1 MEITTTQQTTTTLR
15 NVRAEIDNTQF
26 EIELT
31 EQDGTIVRAYATV
44 SIKEEVLNAD
54 GETVTTLAQIG
65 AIVYE
70 NGAVTTQRLTLNE
83 SSCYVPQFVSV
94 MNELRKEVQEQ

>member
-44 SIKEEVLNAD
+44 NIEEEVLNAD
-54 GETVTTLAQIG
+54 GEPTTTLAQIG

-70 NGAVTTQRLTLNE
+70 NGAVTTQRLTLDE
-83 SSCYVPQFVSV
+83 SSRYVPQFVSV
-94 MNELRKEVQEQ
+94 MNELRKEVQE

>member
-26 EIELT
+26 EVELT
-31 EQDGTIVRAYATV
+31 EQDGSIVRAYATV
-44 SIKEEVLNAD
+44 SINEEVLNAD
-54 GETVTTLAQIG
+54 GETITTLAQIG

-83 SSCYVPQFVSV
+83 SSQFVPQFVSV
-94 MNELRKEVQEQ
+94 MNELRKEVQE